1 MGLLIFVKVLFIG
14 LVITVCLTAAIC
26 AVARLLTDFI
36 VERWA

>member
-1 MGLLIFVKVLFIG
+1 MMVLLIFMV

-36 VERWA
+36 VERWP